1 MKLVLQKTIGLF
13 INLIGLLSPKLAAR
27 IALFL
32 FTKPLK
38 GQINE
43 KQSDFLDT
51 AFREELT
58 YNNMPIMTYRWL
70 GTKETVLLAHGW
82 ESNSAR
88 WQTLITN
95 LKKRGYGVV
104 ALDAP
109 AHGRSG
115 SNRFNAI
122 IYSEFIKVVSERF
135 QPKIIIGHSVG
146 GMATAYFQH
155 KYQKESIQK
164 LILLG
169 APSEFT
175 DVLKRY
181 TDMLGFSKRV
191 KKHLNLMIK
200 ERFGEYPEAF
210 STANY
215 LENINSKG
223 LIIHDK
229 KDRIIPFNDAV
240 LIKTKYKNSTLISTE
255 GYGHSL
261 ATDEVSNYIYDFLD
275 N

>member
-1 MKLVLQKTIGLF
+1 MKFVLQKIIGFF
-13 INLIGLLSPKLAAR
+13 INIIGIFSPKLAAR
-27 IALFL
+27 MALFL

-58 YNNMPIMTYRWL
+58 FNNMPIMTYRWL
-70 GTKETVLLAHGW
+70 GKRETILLAHGW

-95 LKKRGYGVV
+95 LKQRGFGVV

-135 QPKIIIGHSVG
+135 QPNIIIGHSVG
-146 GMATAYFQH
+146 GMASAYYQF
-155 KYQKESIQK
+155 KNQKESIQK
-164 LILLG
+164 MIFLG
-169 APSEFT
+169 APSEFI
-175 DVLKRY
+175 DVLTRY
-181 TDMLGFSKRV
+181 TDMIGYSNRV
-191 KKHLNLMIK
+191 IKHLKELIK
-200 ERFGEYPEAF
+200 ERFGEFPEEF
-210 STANY
+210 STAKY
-215 LENINSKG
+215 AAKITSQG

-229 KDRIIPFNDAV
+229 KDGIIPYNDAI
-240 LIKTKYKNSTLISTE
+240 LIKDKYKNSRLISTE
-255 GYGHSL
+255 GFGHSL
-261 ATDEVSNYIYDFLD
+261 ATDEVSNYIYEFLD